1 MAFKKNEQLNKE
13 ELEQLN
19 EKSSKKHSES
29 KDKCH
34 CGEKCHC
41 DDKCEC
47 GDSCNCD
54 SENKCN
60 DNCCC
65 ESNCDCEK
73 NLEQFAYFEMAQ
85 RIQAEFD
92 NYRKRTQNSEKEAK
106 MRGICDA
113 VEKFLPVIDSLDNAK
128 RQVSDENFKKA
139 LDLVNSQLTQS
150 LTSLGVERI
159 DALGQMFDPNLH
171 NAILAGSDETKPD
184 EMVLEEFQ
192 AGFKLDGKVIRHS
205 VVKVNKL

>member
-1 MAFKKNEQLNKE
+1 MAFKKNEQLNEE

-19 EKSSKKHSES
+19 KKSSNKKHS
-29 KDKCH
+29 K
-34 CGEKCHC
+34 EKCHC
-41 DDKCEC
+41 NDNCEC
-47 GDSCNCD
+47 GDNCTCD

-60 DNCCC
+60 ENCCC
-65 ESNCDCEK
+65 GENCDCQKDEH
-73 NLEQFAYFEMAQ
+73 NLNFLEMAQ

-92 NYRKRTQNSEKEAK
+92 NYRKRTANTEKEARK
-106 MRGICDA
+106 KGVCDA
-113 VEKFLPVIDSLDNAK
+113 IEKFLPVIDSLDNAK
-128 RQVSDENFKKA
+128 RQVNDENFKKA
-139 LDLVNSQLTQS
+139 LDLVNNQLMQS

-171 NAILAGSDETKPD
+171 NAIMAGADETKPD
-184 EMVLEEFQ
+184 EIILEEFQ